1 MPIPFIPLLALGAA
15 ALLGRRIYQV
25 NKIIDEGADH
35 NTFAKITLE
44 GVECEVK
51 ESRREAGRALI
62 ELDRTRIQVWAGS
75 MHRFSEFYQWL
86 AGATPENNPL
96 AAMAGTALI
105 DREQQA
111 RTAEACHRALGRLAQ
126 LAAEEEE
133 FEADFDAWERKEEEK
148 FLKIAP
154 GLSLAPY
161 SPPRLPHD
169 LSCQSVADLASR
181 LLLVSEAERL
191 RELSS
196 ENERWADEID
206 DKFPVSETRANLR
219 AIVEAAKGHQ
229 ELLEQL
235 PIRLDRILDGLEEK
249 LPTDQAAYPQ
259 YCAEHKPQL
268 LSLLR
273 HAKTLIALLEVSLVT
288 KEGKLNPEQ
297 QQAADAA
304 RELMIEA
311 GNGLA

>member
-15 ALLGRRIYQV
+15 ALLGRRIYET

-35 NTFAKITLE
+35 NTFARITLE
-44 GVECEVK
+44 GVECEVR
-51 ESRREAGRALI
+51 ESRRESGRALI
-62 ELDRTRIQVWAGS
+62 ALDETRIRVWAGP

-86 AGATPENNPL
+86 VGSTPENSPL
-96 AAMAGTALI
+96 AAMEGAALI
-105 DREQQA
+105 DREKQA
-111 RTAEACHRALGRLAQ
+111 RIDEVCHLARGRLAR

-133 FEADFDAWERKEEEK
+133 FEADFDVWEGQEEEK

-161 SPPRLPHD
+161 TPPRLPHD
-169 LSCQSVADLASR
+169 LSCQSVADFASR

-191 RELSS
+191 RELSF
-196 ENERWADEID
+196 ENERWADEFD
-206 DKFPVSETRANLR
+206 DNFPVTEIRANLL
-219 AIVEAAKGHQ
+219 AIAEAAKGHR

-235 PIRLDRILDGLEEK
+235 PIRLNLILDGLEEK
-249 LPTDQAAYPQ
+249 LPSDRTAYPQ

-268 LSLLR
+268 LSLLL

-288 KEGKLNPEQ
+288 EEGQLHPEQ

-304 RELMIEA
+304 RKLLVEV
-311 GNGLA
+311 GNGIA